1 MQAVA
6 IPSSGEAWIPVG
18 GPTESTAC
26 WKSKRM
32 EANIL
37 GPLGKIVTEQ
47 LENIHNEMKLDT
59 HLTAY
64 TKSHSTLTTKKI

>member
-6 IPSSGEAWIPVG
+6 IPSSGEAQMPAG
-18 GPTESTAC
+18 GPTKSTAC

-32 EANIL
+32 EANTL
-37 GPLGKIVTEQ
+37 GPLGKIVMEQ

-59 HLTAY
+59 NLTAY